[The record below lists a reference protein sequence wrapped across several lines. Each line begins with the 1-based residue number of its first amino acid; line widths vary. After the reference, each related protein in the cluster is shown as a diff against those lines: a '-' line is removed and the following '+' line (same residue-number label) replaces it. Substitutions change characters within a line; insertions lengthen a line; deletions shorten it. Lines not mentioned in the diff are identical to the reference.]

1 MAYFPEHT
9 DDKALWLNIKAGDK
23 QCFSRLF
30 REYYSELYYYGFK
43 IIPDPDF
50 VKECIQEVF
59 IRVWET
65 RQSLADIENIKAYLI
80 VCVRRMIF
88 VQKKKGKSIQTVEV
102 GKFEN
107 STFFF
112 DVNEFEKHEEI
123 SDELRRVLLNAINS
137 LTVKQRELIML
148 FFYHEL
154 PYSEIADI
162 TGVSV
167 EAVRNL
173 MYRTLIHLRESIDEK
188 SLRSMSNLFFFL
200 FSSLSVKKMK
210 NVDDVF

>member
-80 VCVRRMIF
+80 VCVRRMILA
-88 VQKKKGKSIQTVEV
+88 QKKKDKHKQMVDIGQL
-102 GKFEN
+102 EN
-107 STFFF
+107 SPFLFEL
-112 DVNEFEKHEEI
+112 NEFEKHEEI
-123 SDELRRVLLNAINS
+123 SVELRRVLLSAINS

-154 PYSEIADI
+154 PYSEISEI
-162 TGVSV
+162 TGISTQ
-167 EAVRNL
+167 AVRNL
-173 MYRTLIHLRESIDEK
+173 MYRTLIHLRESIGEK
-188 SLRSMSNLFFFL
+188 SLQSMSNLFFVL
-200 FSSLSVKKMK
+200 FSSIAVKK
-210 NVDDVF
+210 DVNF

>member
-1 MAYFPEHT
+1 MTQLAGHKN
-9 DDKALWLNIKAGDK
+9 DKILWQSIKAGDK
-23 QCFSRLF
+23 QCFNTLF
-30 REYYSELYYYGFK
+30 RVYYSELYYYGFK

-80 VCVRRMIF
+80 VCVRRMIL
-88 VQKKKGKSIQTVEV
+88 VQKKKGKSRQTVEL

-107 STFFF
+107 SIFFF

-123 SDELRRVLLNAINS
+123 SDELRRILLSAINS

-154 PYSEIADI
+154 PYSEISEI
-162 TGVSV
+162 TGISTQ
-167 EAVRNL
+167 AVRNL
-173 MYRTLIHLRESIDEK
+173 MYRTLIHLRESIGEK
-188 SLRSMSNLFFFL
+188 SLQSMSNLFFVL
-200 FSSLSVKKMK
+200 FSSIAVKK
-210 NVDDVF
+210 DVNF

>member
-1 MAYFPEHT
+1 MAQLAGHKN
-9 DDKALWLNIKAGDK
+9 DKILWQSIKAGDK
-23 QCFSRLF
+23 QGFNTLF
-30 REYYSELYYYGFK
+30 RVYYSELYYYGFK
-43 IIPDPDF
+43 IIPDPDI

-80 VCVRRMIF
+80 VCVRRMIL
-88 VQKKKGKSIQTVEV
+88 VQKKKSRSIQTVEV

-107 STFFF
+107 SIFFF

-154 PYSEIADI
+154 SYSEIADI

-188 SLRSMSNLFFFL
+188 CLRSMSNLFFFL
-200 FSSLSVKKMK
+200 FSSLSVKKNEK
-210 NVDDVF
+210 C